1 MVMASVPQHYINKFS
16 DMIHVRAQQVKSR
29 LRPYCH
35 IKPMTH
41 ADFWKY
47 DGVGQTETR
56 ELFSRNNPS
65 GADDIDH
72 WTRKIPRR
80 RFVTTILSDEWDV
93 LGRLQDPQGLYA
105 NACVAAME
113 RRFDL
118 VVYQAMFADVQT
130 GTDFATTLTFAQDG
144 GLTVNA
150 TAGLTLAKLL
160 EGKKNFTDNEVGLLG
175 SGGIVAGSGSPSMC
189 YGITGDEESTLL
201 QIATLTS
208 GDYSRQYQLEKG
220 VMTYAVGI
228 EIIKFGANVQNP
240 VLAVVGGVRT
250 SFLMAEGAIAVGMN
264 KESKI
269 TIKDRPELVD
279 VTQIQVTMNMGACRT
294 EGALIQ
300 KVTTTD

>member
-1 MVMASVPQHYINKFS
+1 MAMESVPQHYVNKFQ

-29 LRPYCH
+29 LRPYCR
-35 IKPMTH
+35 IKPMTN

-47 DGVGQTETR
+47 DGMGQTESR
-56 ELFSRNNPS
+56 EVFVRNAPS
-65 GADDIDH
+65 GSDDIDH

-80 RFVTTILSDEWDV
+80 RFVVTILSDEFDV
-93 LGRLQDPQGLYA
+93 LGRLQDPQGMYA

-118 VVYQAMFADVQT
+118 VVYQAMFADVLV
-130 GTDFATTLTFAQDG
+130 GSDFSTTLTAAQDG
-144 GLTVNA
+144 VLTVNA
-150 TAGLTLAKLL
+150 TGGLTLAKLL

-175 SGGIVAGSGSPSMC
+175 SGGMVAGNGEPKMC
-189 YGITGDEESTLL
+189 YGISGDEESTLL

-208 GDYSRQYQLEKG
+208 GDYSRQYALEKG
-220 VMTYAVGI
+220 VITYAVGI
-228 EIIKFGANVQNP
+228 ELIKFGANVQNP
-240 VLAVVGGVRT
+240 VLQVATGVRT

-264 KESKI
+264 KEPKV
-269 TIKDRPELVD
+269 TIKDRPELID

-300 KVTTTD
+300 KLTTTD